1 MILDSEFR
9 TPHSAI
15 RNPQSKFRT
24 LLSQPT
30 TTIVVTF
37 DRLPATF
44 LSCYGN
50 EWIETQ
56 NFDRLAAQAAVF
68 EEHYAEIPGP
78 AGPNHPWWTGRFE
91 YFRDQSPVDVASHG
105 TVDSRETAPKPTDI
119 DDLIRQLDDSGVRC
133 RFVSERAEELPTL
146 KNATFEIVG
155 GSDGLDVAHTDTPF
169 ARLIDRGIELMRE
182 DMPQLIWLH
191 SRGVPSPWLASR
203 VFAELYFDEL
213 EEADESGPELARKLL
228 EQLNDDETL
237 TDLLLGDIDV
247 DVDSD
252 DAVEFGAT
260 DSDSADRNGD
270 DADVDT
276 EVPDPNDSATED
288 APESDESLSEL
299 GQFAEAVSRFM
310 FAGYVSQLDHLF
322 GRLLNAIESI
332 ENENSDRRIGLVVT
346 SAAGQA
352 FAEREAFVSAPSLQ
366 SLGLTEQVLLTPL
379 IVRIT
384 DNDSFGHRIRGLVQP
399 VDLLGLLEKLTGQES
414 KSGDI
419 ENQPLEIVPRSIAL
433 HFGPAGELGIRDSD
447 WFFSVTDRA
456 ELKDFD
462 PQTAGLHDPIG
473 MLFVKPDDQHDV
485 NNVVA
490 QGQGEATRL
499 ISQLLKHLPN

>member
-1 MILDSEFR
+1 M
-9 TPHSAI
+9 
-15 RNPQSKFRT
+15 
-24 LLSQPT
+24 SQPT
-30 TTIVVTF
+30 TTIVLTF

-50 EWIETQ
+50 DWIETQ

-91 YFRDQSPVDVASHG
+91 YFRDHSPVVVASPG
-105 TVDSRETAPKPTDI
+105 SVDSRETAPKPTDI
-119 DDLIRQLDDSGVRC
+119 NDLIRQLDEAGVRC
-133 RFVSERAEELPTL
+133 RFVSERADELPTL
-146 KNATFEIVG
+146 KHATFEIVG
-155 GSDGLDVAHTDTPF
+155 GSNGLDVAHTDTPF
-169 ARLIDRGIELMRE
+169 ARLIDRGIELVRE
-182 DMPQLIWLH
+182 DKQQLIWLH

-247 DVDSD
+247 DVDVDVDVDSD
-252 DAVEFGAT
+252 DAAEFDAT
-260 DSDSADRNGD
+260 DSDPADRDGD
-270 DADVDT
+270 DADVEESNAT
-276 EVPDPNDSATED
+276 DSATED
-288 APESDESLSEL
+288 SPESDESLSEF

-310 FAGYVSQLDHLF
+310 FAGYVSQLDHFF

-352 FAEREAFVSAPSLQ
+352 FAERGAFVSAPSLER
-366 SLGLTEQVLLTPL
+366 LGLTEQVLLTPL

-384 DNDSFGHRIRGLVQP
+384 ENDSFGHRIRGLVQP
-399 VDLLGLLEKLTGQES
+399 VDLLGLLEKLTGQKSKCGEIES
-414 KSGDI
+414 
-419 ENQPLEIVPRSIAL
+419 QPLEIVPRSIAL

-499 ISQLLKHLPN
+499 ISRLLKHVPN